1 MDNIQPF
8 LRTDYKSALTAVEKI
23 TNSPPVGYK
32 KPTSEVD
39 PVHTVIIGQNNTII
53 ALLEEVSRKLNH
65 LIDSTKGTNLSKD
78 IDGLIKQV
86 SKLSLGTYTN
96 TKTTSKNSQKFIK
109 VTTKKDSKAASTNA
123 APPTNND
130 DSL

>member
-8 LRTDYKSALTAVEKI
+8 LGTDYKSALTTVEKI

-39 PVHTVIIGQNNTII
+39 PVHTIIIGQNNTII

-78 IDGLIKQV
+78 INGLIKQV

-96 TKTTSKNSQKFIK
+96 TKTTFKNSQKFIK
-109 VTTKKDSKAASTNA
+109 VWGHSENVIHFSLTTI
-123 APPTNND
+123 
-130 DSL
+130 

>member
-8 LRTDYKSALTAVEKI
+8 LGTDYKSVLTTVEKI

-53 ALLEEVSRKLNH
+53 ALLEEVSRRLNH
-65 LIDSTKGTNLSKD
+65 IIDSTKGSNLSKD
-78 IDGLIKQV
+78 IEGLTKQV
-86 SKLSLGTYTN
+86 SKLSLGTHTHI
-96 TKTTSKNSQKFIK
+96 KTTTHKFIK
-109 VTTKKDSKAASTNA
+109 VTTKKDTKVVSTDATSSTN
-123 APPTNND
+123 NNN
-130 DSL
+130 SL